1 MTNTSK
7 RLDSSAAKQSPRR
20 SRKLVRRCK
29 KSGYLPALPD
39 DAFRIRSNY
48 LHRLELETLEERRA
62 KGDFGSSRHHPPSVE
77 VLKEDHG
84 AADESITAA
93 SQSVRAPLFQAR
105 KASVSFDTS
114 VAVHEVPSR
123 NAYSER
129 VRKTIWMLQDEF
141 NESMTRNVIEY
152 MAEGCDP
159 ERVLE
164 EEDFVMHNGELVH
177 PVSLMRG
184 YTKML
189 HPHANVSQSRAS
201 HP

>member
-7 RLDSSAAKQSPRR
+7 RLASSAARKSPRK
-20 SRKLVRRCK
+20 SRKLVRCK

-48 LHRLELETLEERRA
+48 LHRLGLETLEERRA
-62 KGDFGSSRHHPPSVE
+62 KRNCGSSRHHPPSVE

-84 AADESITAA
+84 AVDESITAA

-105 KASVSFDTS
+105 KASVSFDAS

-129 VRKTIWMLQDEF
+129 VRKTIWMLEDEF

-152 MAEGCDP
+152 MSEGCDP

-189 HPHANVSQSRAS
+189 HPHATALQSRAS
-201 HP
+201 HL

>member
-7 RLDSSAAKQSPRR
+7 RLGSSAARQSPRK
-20 SRKLVRRCK
+20 SRKLVRCK

-48 LHRLELETLEERRA
+48 LHRLGLETLEERRA
-62 KGDFGSSRHHPPSVE
+62 KGNFGSSRHHPPAVE

-84 AADESITAA
+84 AVDESITAA
-93 SQSVRAPLFQAR
+93 SQSVCAPLFQAR

-114 VAVHEVPSR
+114 VAVHEVPGR

-129 VRKTIWMLQDEF
+129 VRKTIWMLEDES
-141 NESMTRNVIEY
+141 NESMTRNLIEY

-184 YTKML
+184 YTEML
-189 HPHANVSQSRAS
+189 HPHATVSQSRAS